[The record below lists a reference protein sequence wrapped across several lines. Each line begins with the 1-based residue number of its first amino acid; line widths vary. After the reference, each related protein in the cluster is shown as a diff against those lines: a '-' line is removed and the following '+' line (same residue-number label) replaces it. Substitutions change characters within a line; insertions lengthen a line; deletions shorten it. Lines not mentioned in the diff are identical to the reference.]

1 MSYKWYRSDSENG
14 SYTEVTRRKVTL
26 DSYNVTETGDAL
38 YPSFDGGARQW
49 YYVEAYDAE
58 GTLLDTSPKFQVPLY
73 DALQNGS
80 FETPALSSY
89 GQRDPNPESGEEGIV
104 WKTTADD
111 NEIELIRV
119 DKDISG
125 DFWWEDRPQNSDT
138 WDVYGLYDTADGDQV
153 AELNAN
159 SAGALYQDVL
169 TVPGSTLTWELS
181 HRARSR
187 GNGDNYTGDD
197 TMYVIIMSTARAED
211 YTTQAQIEQLVSRH
225 QDVLD
230 RNNYYYDASTGIAI
244 WKLSDGASWAE
255 HSDTYVVPSNQHA
268 TRFSLQPDI
277 LLLMTSSRMRRMI
290 RANR

>member
-1 MSYKWYRSDSENG
+1 M
-14 SYTEVTRRKVTL
+14 
-26 DSYNVTETGDAL
+26 
-38 YPSFDGGARQW
+38 
-49 YYVEAYDAE
+49 
-58 GTLLDTSPKFQVPLY
+58 
-73 DALQNGS
+73 
-80 FETPALSSY
+80 
-89 GQRDPNPESGEEGIV
+89 
-104 WKTTADD
+104 
-111 NEIELIRV
+111 
-119 DKDISG
+119 
-125 DFWWEDRPQNSDT
+125 
-138 WDVYGLYDTADGDQV
+138 YDTADGDQV

-268 TRFSLQPDI
+268 TRFFFAAGHTSFDDKFPNATNDKGEPLKIQSAT
-277 LLLMTSSRMRRMI
+277 LLMTYRLMTKYRCPMTMKST
-290 RANR
+290 